1 MALEFRLTGW
11 VLHGGLVRRNH
22 LCSIRL
28 SHRGFETVMGWT
40 LFFGALG
47 LISIG
52 MLFLTD
58 QIAVRV
64 IYVVLLALCLT
75 AVVRRRRKSR
85 TQ

>member
-1 MALEFRLTGW
+1 
-11 VLHGGLVRRNH
+11 
-22 LCSIRL
+22 
-28 SHRGFETVMGWT
+28 MGWT

>member
-1 MALEFRLTGW
+1 MALQFRLTGW

-28 SHRGFETVMGWT
+28 AHRGFETVMGWT
-40 LFFGALG
+40 LFFGVLG

-58 QIAVRV
+58 QVAVRF
-64 IYVVLLALCLT
+64 IYVLLLAVCLT
-75 AVVRRRRKSR
+75 AIVWRRRKSR